1 MIQAPFL
8 DDSRGFDEQD
18 GSDSR
23 SRRDAR
29 HARKRGRYRPAP
41 AFCVALCVVPE
52 RMYLFETIALD
63 RNRDR
68 NHDRN
73 HTRNAQTGFLRA
85 IDGSDACAFS
95 EIAGEFL
102 CVSA

>member
-23 SRRDAR
+23 SRRDASE
-29 HARKRGRYRPAP
+29 ARKRGRYRPAP
-41 AFCVALCVVPE
+41 AFCAVPE
-52 RMYLFETIALD
+52 RMQLIETSMLERNHD

-68 NHDRN
+68 N
-73 HTRNAQTGFLRA
+73 A
-85 IDGSDACAFS
+85 
-95 EIAGEFL
+95 
-102 CVSA
+102 